1 MPTTARVPAGQPS
14 ALRPYSGTLVRSYT
28 VDIPA
33 EPGWANPA
41 AHRTDDGHTVD
52 DSGRDDAP
60 RGGGWQPM
68 EFFAVQ
74 PPLPGGAPAEFERN
88 HTASGSHRIPD
99 GGGLD
104 DAKTPGGFLEFLRGY
119 FPRKPNGPEDL
130 AEAGAA
136 GAAHGGIGSRG
147 MDPSGQGG
155 RRTVDG
161 RQTVGVLHLGHT
173 YTHPIERVRRPLHL
187 NHPKLRRILN
197 PSIARETGSKSPGG
211 YSSQYNPAAKARTA
225 GPRQPS
231 LRRLIRPYGQAE
243 YDEVS
248 QSPQASRRTQPGPIG
263 NGGW

>member
-1 MPTTARVPAGQPS
+1 MPTTARVTAQPAG
-14 ALRPYSGTLVRSYT
+14 LRPYSGTLVRSYT

-33 EPGWANPA
+33 EPGWADPA
-41 AHRTDDGHTVD
+41 KHREDEGHRVD
-52 DSGRDDAP
+52 TTHRDEAP

-74 PPLPGGAPAEFERN
+74 PPLPGGSPAPIADRT
-88 HTASGSHRIPD
+88 HKSSGSHRIPD

-104 DAKTPGGFLEFLRGY
+104 DAKSPGGFLEFVRGF

-130 AEAGAA
+130 AEAGAF

-161 RQTVGVLHLGHT
+161 RTTVGVLNLGHT

-187 NHPKLRRILN
+187 NRPRLRRILA

-211 YSSQYNPAAKARTA
+211 YSSQYNPAAKAWSA

-231 LRRLIRPYGQAE
+231 LRRLIRPYGQAD

-248 QSPQASRRTQPGPIG
+248 QSPQVARATSRPIG